1 MATQKA
7 KDTWGML
14 AGAAPFQAGFIRKNT
29 GKNSLKSQIDAL
41 VANRPEYNVAGE
53 YGQNQAI
60 ATANAF
66 GRDRSIQQQES
77 NVEQQSA
84 NAAGQIGDYSANTG
98 ALLDA
103 LRGITSDKN
112 AALRNLGADEAAI
125 QQQKL
130 GMKFGADTAMA
141 EEKDKAWNYN
151 VNQPYQT
158 KMNNLVQRRKARQE
172 NIWKAVDAALGIGGT
187 MASGGATRIPKP
199 QSAATEYDY
208 SGYAS

>member
-14 AGAAPFQAGFIRKNT
+14 AGAAPLQAGFIRKNT
-29 GKNSLKSQIDAL
+29 GKNSLKSQIDQL
-41 VANRPEYNVAGE
+41 VANRPQYNIANE
-53 YGQNQAI
+53 YGTNQDL
-60 ATANAF
+60 ATTNAF

-77 NVEQQSA
+77 NIEQQSA
-84 NAAGQIGDYSANTG
+84 NTAGQIGDYSSNTG

-112 AALRNLGADEAAI
+112 TALRNLGADEAAI

-130 GMKFGADTAMA
+130 GTLMGTNTVMA

-158 KMNNLVQRRKARQE
+158 KMKNLVDRRKARQE
-172 NIWKAVDAALGIGGT
+172 NAWKAVDAALSLGT
-187 MASGGATRIPKP
+187 MGLSSGATRAPKSTP
-199 QSAATEYDY
+199 VAVPYDY
-208 SGYAS
+208 SGYSS